1 MGLSVAVARR
11 LMSMGLA
18 VAFVSATPDECVAPD
33 CVKVPQP
40 CANSQ
45 VSTCTIWPH
54 YCSKIK
60 HGMGVYCTDDHVCA
74 CKEGFCANSEG
85 ACVEQPMVDCTK
97 KVSSCHIWP
106 HHCST
111 TLHGDSVTC
120 SPDRDCLCGEGTCAD
135 DSGKC
140 TAIEQFTDLASVQ
153 QESKGSLAEATIPFV
168 ALFALAAVAAM
179 AMGATALTFRRSTVG
194 EAPPLLG

>member
-1 MGLSVAVARR
+1 
-11 LMSMGLA
+11 MGLA
-18 VAFVSATPDECVAPD
+18 VAFVSATPDECVAPH

-60 HGMGVYCTDDHVCA
+60 HGMEVYCTDDHVCG

-85 ACVEQPMVDCTK
+85 VCVEQPVVQCTK

-120 SPDRDCLCGEGTCAD
+120 SPDHDCVCGEGTCAD
-135 DSGKC
+135 EEPGKC
-140 TAIEQFTDLASVQ
+140 SPIEQFTDLAGVQ
-153 QESKGSLAEATIPFV
+153 KESKGSLAEAPIPLSAF
-168 ALFALAAVAAM
+168 FALATVATMTVGAAAM
-179 AMGATALTFRRSTVG
+179 ALNLRRSTVG